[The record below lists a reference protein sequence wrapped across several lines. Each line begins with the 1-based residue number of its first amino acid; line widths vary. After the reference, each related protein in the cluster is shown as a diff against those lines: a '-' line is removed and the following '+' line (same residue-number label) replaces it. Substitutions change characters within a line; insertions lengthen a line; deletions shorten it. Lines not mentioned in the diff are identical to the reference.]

1 MTDERIP
8 NVMKKQI
15 PYLTALLWMI
25 VVAVLAFFDGLN
37 WSAQRKMSSYLDGC
51 IEGDQMY
58 LVENIKGEGIL
69 YVMDSKGTIKEV
81 SLASSV
87 KANSLFVKIDYKEGL
102 YALLR
107 QQGNPD
113 TYYIAQYDDQGN
125 YIACTSAF
133 TMAEK
138 GIVTGFRVE
147 TNRCYLTMVQEGR
160 MSAAAYL
167 IDKQEL
173 GNTEESK
180 EPTVLKIFQLAYTED
195 GRFITEARYEKGKFL
210 LRLDDG
216 NGMESFVASEKL
228 QSAFWYRSLSVGQLI
243 KVRHSQMFFYVGLLL
258 FGYAALVFF
267 LTILRNKS
275 HTVYTIAIVEVA
287 LFAITLAGAVKVPR
301 IQEKAKEEEAGR
313 FGYYYVQALAKE
325 IGEPERF
332 HPQEKEFYQSEGY
345 DTIREKLQ
353 RFVELEGISKVFTDI
368 CLVQSKDHKI
378 LVSVNGY
385 NGQHFE
391 EVYAIGTGELIQD
404 LAEGGQ
410 KGNLLIS
417 IGGEAHQVI
426 GVAASEELFPEYVMM
441 GITKREELGG
451 ISNREQITPILYA
464 IIVFLLGSAVSIW
477 LLVLQGRELK
487 HLALAMQMLASGQTE
502 IKKQPAHG
510 KDIDF
515 MWNSLME
522 TRKTI
527 SRMNYTKYQ
536 IFESCYRFA
545 PKNIE
550 KILGKDSITEVN
562 SGDMVLLHGTMAIIS
577 SVQIEESACAL
588 SKQIGAFVSLME
600 AQQEKY
606 GGFFVS
612 GHCGL
617 DVLKV
622 LFLEESRNS
631 VEFAISLMQSFLE
644 KEFYGTKRAGIFLH
658 YSQYRYGVAG
668 TKKHSLPYLLSKE
681 MEEMERYA
689 RWFQSLHLSLVITES
704 VKNREYIDGPIRY
717 IGYLLI
723 ENSQERIR
731 VYEVLDACALRE
743 GKQKAM
749 SDPKFQ
755 KGLSLFYQHD
765 FYLARSTFNEVL
777 RENPEDSMAKWYL
790 FTCEKYLNETHRSG
804 DICRLCIESTLSEEE
819 R

>member
-1 MTDERIP
+1 
-8 NVMKKQI
+8 MKKQI
-15 PYLTALLWMI
+15 PYLVALLWM
-25 VVAVLAFFDGLN
+25 VAVAVLAFLDGLN
-37 WSAQRKMSSYLDGC
+37 WSTQRKMSSYLDGC
-51 IEGDQMY
+51 IEGDQIY
-58 LVENIKGEGIL
+58 LVENIEGEGIL
-69 YVMDSKGTIKEV
+69 YVMDSKGNVKEV

-87 KANSLFVKIDYKEGL
+87 KSDSLFVKIDYREGL

-107 QQGNPD
+107 EKGNPN
-113 TYYIAQYDDQGN
+113 TYYIAEYDNQGN
-125 YIACTSAF
+125 YISCTPAF
-133 TMAEK
+133 IIAEE
-138 GIVTGFRVE
+138 GEVTGLWVDAKGY
-147 TNRCYLTMVQEGR
+147 YLTTVQENKE
-160 MSAAAYL
+160 SAAAYFL
-167 IDKQEL
+167 ERKELEDTKESQEAI
-173 GNTEESK
+173 S
-180 EPTVLKIFQLAYTED
+180 LKIFQLTYAED

-216 NGMESFVASEKL
+216 SGMESFVASEKL
-228 QSAFWYRSLSVGQLI
+228 QSAFWYRSLSAKQLI
-243 KVRHSQMFFYVGLLL
+243 KVRHSEIFFYAGLLL
-258 FGYAALVFF
+258 VGYAVLVFF

-275 HTVYTIAIVEVA
+275 HTVYTIAIVELA
-287 LFAITLAGAVKVPR
+287 LFAITLAGAVRVPK
-301 IQEKAKEEEAGR
+301 IQERAKEEEAGR

-325 IGEPERF
+325 IGEPKRF
-332 HPQEKEFYQSEGY
+332 HPNEEGFYQSEGY
-345 DTIREKLQ
+345 HTIQETLQ
-353 RFVELEGISKVFTDI
+353 RFVELDGISEIFTDI
-368 CLVQSKDHKI
+368 CLVQSKNHKI
-378 LVSVNGY
+378 LASVNGY
-385 NGQHFE
+385 NGQRFE
-391 EVYAIGTGELIQD
+391 EIYAIGTRELIQD
-404 LAEGGQ
+404 LAEGGR

-441 GITKREELGG
+441 GISRREDAGVVSTK
-451 ISNREQITPILYA
+451 EQIIPILYA
-464 IIVFLLGSAVSIW
+464 VVVFLLGSVVSIW
-477 LLVLQGRELK
+477 LLVLQGKELK
-487 HLALAMQMLASGQTE
+487 HLALAMQMLAGGQTE

-527 SRMNYTKYQ
+527 SLMNYTQYR

-550 KILGKDSITEVN
+550 KILGKASITEVN

-577 SVQIEESACAL
+577 SVQIEEGENKL
-588 SKQIGAFVSLME
+588 SEQIGAFVSLME

-617 DVLKV
+617 DLLKV

-631 VEFAISLMQSFLE
+631 VEFAVSLMQSFLE
-644 KEFYGTKRAGIFLH
+644 KEFCGAKRAGIFLH

-668 TKKHSLPYLLSKE
+668 TKKHSLPYLLSQE
-681 MEEMERYA
+681 MEELERYA

-717 IGYLLI
+717 LGYLLI
-723 ENSQERIR
+723 TDNKERIR
-731 VYEVLDACALRE
+731 VYEVLDACTLRE
-743 GKQKAM
+743 GKQKAI
-749 SDPKFQ
+749 SDQKFQ

>member
-1 MTDERIP
+1 
-8 NVMKKQI
+8 MKKQI
-15 PYLTALLWMI
+15 PYLVALLWM
-25 VVAVLAFFDGLN
+25 VAVAVLAFFDGLH

-51 IEGDQMY
+51 IEGDRIY

-69 YVMDSKGTIKEV
+69 YTMDSKGNVKEV

-87 KANSLFVKIDYKEGL
+87 KPDSLFVKIDYREEL

-107 QQGNPD
+107 QKKHPN
-113 TYYIAQYDDQGN
+113 TYYIAQYDDQGR
-125 YIACTSAF
+125 YISCTPAF
-133 TMAEK
+133 TIAEE
-138 GIVTGFRVE
+138 GTVTGFWVDE
-147 TNRCYLTMVQEGR
+147 KGCYLTTVQEDR
-160 MSAAAYL
+160 ISAAAYL
-167 IDKQEL
+167 IEKKEL
-173 GNTEESK
+173 ENTEESE
-180 EPTVLKIFQLAYTED
+180 EPASLKIYQLAHTED
-195 GRFITEARYEKGKFL
+195 DRFLTEARYEKGKFL

-216 NGMESFVASEKL
+216 SGIESFAASERL
-228 QSAFWYRSLSVGQLI
+228 QSAFWYRSLSAGQLI
-243 KVRHSQMFFYVGLLL
+243 KVRHNQMFFYVGLLL
-258 FGYAALVFF
+258 AGYAVLVFF

-275 HTVYTIAIVEVA
+275 HTVYTIAIVELA
-287 LFAITLAGAVKVPR
+287 LFVITLAGAVRVPR
-301 IQEKAKEEEAGR
+301 IQERAKEEEAGR

-332 HPQEKEFYQSEGY
+332 HPKEEGFYQSEGY
-345 DTIREKLQ
+345 DTIQETLQ
-353 RFVELEGISKVFTDI
+353 RFTELDGISQIFTDI

-378 LVSVNGY
+378 LASVSGY
-385 NGQHFE
+385 NGQRFE
-391 EVYAIGTGELIQD
+391 EVYAVGTGELIQD
-404 LAEGGQ
+404 LAEGGRR
-410 KGNLLIS
+410 GNLLIS
-417 IGGEAHQVI
+417 IDGEAHQVT
-426 GVAASEELFPEYVMM
+426 GVTASKELFPEYVMM
-441 GITKREELGG
+441 GITRREDPGAV
-451 ISNREQITPILYA
+451 SSREQIMPILYA
-464 IIVFLLGSAVSIW
+464 AVVFLLGSAVSIW

-487 HLALAMQMLASGQTE
+487 HLSLAMQMLAGGQTE

-510 KDIDF
+510 KDIDV

-527 SRMNYTKYQ
+527 SRMNYTKYR

-577 SVQIEESACAL
+577 SMQIEESEHAL
-588 SKQIGAFVSLME
+588 SEQIGAFVSLME

-617 DVLKV
+617 DLLKV

-631 VEFAISLMQSFLE
+631 VEFAVSLMQSFWE
-644 KEFYGTKRAGIFLH
+644 KEFYGAKRAGIFLH

-681 MEEMERYA
+681 MEELERYA

-704 VKNREYIDGPIRY
+704 VKNREYIDGPVRY
-717 IGYLLI
+717 LGYLLMTD
-723 ENSQERIR
+723 SKERIR
-731 VYEVLDACALRE
+731 VYEVLDACTLRE
-743 GKQKAM
+743 GKQKAI
-749 SDPKFQ
+749 SDQKFQ

-804 DICRLCIESTLSEEE
+804 DICRLCIESTFSEEE